1 MANPNKKRGCGCLPI
16 LLLLIAGGILLWK
29 GWGPEKLSDLHKV
42 VTDAPPSYTASSEA
56 EVLEPIP
63 VDYTPLR
70 HYRSTLSP
78 AEQTLYDT
86 IADAIGSFAP
96 SVSGIRDVNPD
107 RLFAI
112 TGYVYYDH
120 PEYFW
125 FEGESNAET
134 TTFADYQL
142 TELSFTYT
150 MSPAEAAEKQVAIA
164 AVTQDYL
171 QNMAGMTQRDM
182 VEYVYHRL
190 GTDTVYDLS
199 RKDQSF
205 CTVLL
210 EHTGLCAGYARSMQ
224 YILSRA
230 GLDTIYLS
238 GIAHTGE
245 AHSWNLVKVD
255 GTWYHTDAT
264 WGDPLVEGV
273 SLTDNANLTYAYLFL
288 STDEVLQN
296 RSMDEPDLIPHC
308 PDGSLGYY
316 RRAGLLFSEVTP
328 QLEAALTQAARS
340 GEALTF
346 QAADVASFASLQSVL
361 REENGIMARIG
372 QQVGREKNMTRYA
385 YSWRVDEI
393 SRTLRVEFIFTP

>member
-1 MANPNKKRGCGCLPI
+1 MANPNKKRGCGCLA
-16 LLLLIAGGILLWK
+16 LLLLLTAGAIILWK
-29 GWGPEKLSDLHKV
+29 GWGPKNLSDLHKV

-56 EVLEPIP
+56 EVLAPIP
-63 VDYTPLR
+63 ADYTPLR

-96 SVSGIRDVNPD
+96 SVADIREIDSD

-112 TGYVYYDH
+112 IGYVYYDH

-125 FEGESNAET
+125 FEGGSNTKT
-134 TTFADYQL
+134 TVFANHQL

-150 MSPAEAAEKQVAIA
+150 MTPAQAAEKQA
-164 AVTQDYL
+164 AVAAVIQDYL
-171 QNMAGMTQRDM
+171 QNMAGMSQRDM

-190 GTDTVYDLS
+190 GTDTIYDLS

-205 CTVLL
+205 CSVLL

-224 YILSRA
+224 YILARA

-238 GIAHTGE
+238 GTAHTGE

-255 GTWYHTDAT
+255 GVWYHTDAT

-273 SLTDNANLTYAYLFL
+273 SLTDNANLTYAYLFF
-288 STDEVLQN
+288 STDEILQSRN
-296 RSMDEPDLIPHC
+296 MEEPDLIPHC
-308 PDGSLGYY
+308 PDDSLGYY
-316 RRAGLLFSEVTP
+316 RRAGLLFSEATP
-328 QLEAALTQAARS
+328 QLEAALTQAARDR
-340 GEALTF
+340 EALTF
-346 QAADVASFASLQSVL
+346 QAADDASFASLQSVL
-361 REENGIMARIG
+361 RDEAGILARIG
-372 QQVGREKNMTRYA
+372 QQVGQEMGVTRYA